1 MKSHFQ
7 QKMPINL
14 DRSNV
19 TPSYLHALRVMTL
32 KATVIRRGK
41 KPWTA

>member
-1 MKSHFQ
+1 MKSQFP

-14 DRSNV
+14 DRDNI

-32 KATVIRRGK
+32 KATVIRLRK

>member
-1 MKSHFQ
+1 MKSQFQ
-7 QKMPINL
+7 QNTPINH
-14 DRSNV
+14 DRSNI

-32 KATVIRRGK
+32 RATVIRLRK

>member
-7 QKMPINL
+7 QKMRINP
-14 DRSNV
+14 DYDNI

-32 KATVIRRGK
+32 RATVIRLRK
-41 KPWTA
+41 KPWTR